1 MDAHAFENGT
11 TTVAMKVPNDHH
23 SNCNGLPVS
32 DHSNSKMDHVV
43 TEAMNGS
50 VSMKTTSVVN
60 TSNGTLSI
68 NDNDNHQMND
78 MNSTTNGVVVDHN
91 FNTVGTTAPQP
102 KTSHTSTPTRSTIET
117 NGSSTITG
125 NTCHINGSK
134 DIHDTSQ
141 ILPPLPSASMSPPPI
156 LRPPVPTTSTSPPST
171 GGLTIA
177 SDRVT
182 YTEDTIIANYTYV
195 PLFGIDVCSIY
206 ILLYRSSRSLSSSLI
221 LSERSDSRSTNVV
234 VFFFFP

>member
-32 DHSNSKMDHVV
+32 DHSNSTMDHVV
-43 TEAMNGS
+43 TEA
-50 VSMKTTSVVN
+50 MKTTSVVN

-68 NDNDNHQMND
+68 NDNDNHQMSD

-91 FNTVGTTAPQP
+91 FNTVGTTTPQP
-102 KTSHTSTPTRSTIET
+102 KTSHTSTSTRSTIET

-125 NTCHINGSK
+125 TTCHINGSK